1 MGIGFSLNQEFF
13 QLLSVIYSQFFIP
26 TLVLDFIGFRRTMVF
41 SMFLGVGGKLRENG
55 VPGPDYDQFIH
66 RLQPLQRFLAGFQ
79 GLDTAATGGN
89 RDVYLGLLSGSF
101 S

>member
-55 VPGPDYDQFIH
+55 VPGPDYDEFSRCSGFWRVFRGWIL
-66 RLQPLQRFLAGFQ
+66 LQQ
-79 GLDTAATGGN
+79 GETGTFTWG
-89 RDVYLGLLSGSF
+89 Y
-101 S
+101 